1 MLNSNKKKIFER
13 IAVISVITIITVVV
27 LLLMLKYEVEGET
40 NMPFELT
47 KIIVVSSAEGVEST
61 EDRLNLSLVQIND
74 IYLQI
79 GKNENVKKENSIKS
93 VIIEKFYINEASK
106 IGKGKFYRPSPN
118 AREIFEFNDE
128 YITNKIEYIGKEQ
141 SNIKELE
148 IGNQGGII
156 GIRYSLDE
164 LGQYN
169 IQEQVNHDGTL
180 LNNLNI
186 DINELYS
193 KISFDIIIE
202 LNSGVK
208 YKSNIVLDVPAG
220 NILEEGICRQ
230 EQTNLEKIV
239 FKRI

>member
-79 GKNENVKKENSIKS
+79 EKNENVKKENSIKS

-156 GIRYSLDE
+156 GIRYSLNE

>member
-74 IYLQI
+74 INI
-79 GKNENVKKENSIKS
+79 KIEKNENVKKENSIKS

>member
-47 KIIVVSSAEGVEST
+47 KIIVVSSAEGVENT

-79 GKNENVKKENSIKS
+79 EKNENVKKENSIKS

-156 GIRYSLDE
+156 GIRYSLNE

>member
-13 IAVISVITIITVVV
+13 IAVISVITIITAVV

-79 GKNENVKKENSIKS
+79 EKNENVKKENSIKS

>member
-47 KIIVVSSAEGVEST
+47 KIIVVSSAEGVENT

-79 GKNENVKKENSIKS
+79 EKNENVKKENSIKS

-128 YITNKIEYIGKEQ
+128 YITNKIEYIGKGQ

-156 GIRYSLDE
+156 GIRYSLNE

>member
-13 IAVISVITIITVVV
+13 ITVISVITIITVVV

-79 GKNENVKKENSIKS
+79 EKNENVKKENSIKS
-93 VIIEKFYINEASK
+93 VIIENFYINEASK

-128 YITNKIEYIGKEQ
+128 YITNKIEYIGKGQ

-156 GIRYSLDE
+156 GIRYSLNE

>member
-47 KIIVVSSAEGVEST
+47 KIIVVSSAEGVENT

-79 GKNENVKKENSIKS
+79 EKNENVKKENSIKS

>member
-79 GKNENVKKENSIKS
+79 EKNENVKKENSIKS

-128 YITNKIEYIGKEQ
+128 YITNRIEYIGKGQ

-156 GIRYSLDE
+156 GIRYSLNE

>member
-13 IAVISVITIITVVV
+13 ITVISVITIITVVV

-47 KIIVVSSAEGVEST
+47 KIIVVSSAEGVENT

-79 GKNENVKKENSIKS
+79 EKNENVKKENSIKS
-93 VIIEKFYINEASK
+93 VIIENFYINEASK

-128 YITNKIEYIGKEQ
+128 YITNKIEYIGKGQ

-156 GIRYSLDE
+156 GIRYSLNE

>member
-79 GKNENVKKENSIKS
+79 EKNENVKKENSIKS
-93 VIIEKFYINEASK
+93 VIIENFYINEASK

-128 YITNKIEYIGKEQ
+128 YITNKIEYIGKGQ

-156 GIRYSLDE
+156 GIRYSLNE

>member
-13 IAVISVITIITVVV
+13 ITVISVITIITVVV

-47 KIIVVSSAEGVEST
+47 KIIVVSSAEGVENT

-79 GKNENVKKENSIKS
+79 EKNENVKKENSIKS
-93 VIIEKFYINEASK
+93 VIIENFYINEASK

-128 YITNKIEYIGKEQ
+128 YITNRIEYIGKGQ

-156 GIRYSLDE
+156 GIRYSLNE

>member
-13 IAVISVITIITVVV
+13 ITVISVITIITVVV

-47 KIIVVSSAEGVEST
+47 KIIVVSSAEGVENT

-79 GKNENVKKENSIKS
+79 EKNENVKKENSIKS

>member
-13 IAVISVITIITVVV
+13 ITVISVLTIITVVV

-47 KIIVVSSAEGVEST
+47 KIIVVSSAEGVENT

-79 GKNENVKKENSIKS
+79 EKNENVKKENSIKS
-93 VIIEKFYINEASK
+93 VIIENFYINEASK

-128 YITNKIEYIGKEQ
+128 YITNRIEYIGKGQ

-156 GIRYSLDE
+156 GIRYSLNE

>member
-47 KIIVVSSAEGVEST
+47 KIIVVSSAEGVENT

-79 GKNENVKKENSIKS
+79 EKNENVKKENSIKS
-93 VIIEKFYINEASK
+93 VIIENFYINEASK

-128 YITNKIEYIGKEQ
+128 YITNRIEYIGKGQ

-156 GIRYSLDE
+156 GIRYSLNE

>member
-13 IAVISVITIITVVV
+13 ITVISVITIITVVV

-40 NMPFELT
+40 NMTFELT

-79 GKNENVKKENSIKS
+79 EKNENVKKENSIKS

>member
-47 KIIVVSSAEGVEST
+47 KIIVVSSAEGVENT

-79 GKNENVKKENSIKS
+79 EKNENVKKENSIKS

-128 YITNKIEYIGKEQ
+128 YITNRIEYIGKGQ

-156 GIRYSLDE
+156 GIRYSLNE

>member
-47 KIIVVSSAEGVEST
+47 KIIVVSSAESVEST

-79 GKNENVKKENSIKS
+79 EKNENVKKENSIKS

>member
-79 GKNENVKKENSIKS
+79 EKNENVKKENSIKS

-128 YITNKIEYIGKEQ
+128 YITNKIEYIGKGQ

-156 GIRYSLDE
+156 GIRYSLNE

>member
-79 GKNENVKKENSIKS
+79 EKNENVKKENSIKS